1 MASPFPRLASPSHHE
16 SSSFMSTLVAR
27 SLRLHVHQ
35 LELEKTNLLL
45 RGTLY
50 PLQECKIVNNLCATY
65 STSMDMRARD
75 LTRKRR
81 EEDDDDM
88 MLFIFPA
95 LHLLSSSGARNKEEK
110 EPKKQKKSVGV
121 EGLMERY
128 LDMRTKQ
135 AEDEAAQLARER
147 EAHLAKEKENNDF
160 SIKKC
165 ISILNSMV
173 VVTKQEKANAYTVF
187 KNAENREIFVST
199 CQEDAESAL
208 IWLRSEM
215 A

>member
-16 SSSFMSTLVAR
+16 SSSFMSTLVTR
-27 SLRLHVHQ
+27 SLKLHVHQ

-50 PLQECKIVNNLCATY
+50 PLQECKIVNNLCAIY

-81 EEDDDDM
+81 EEDDDM

-173 VVTKQEKANAYTVF
+173 VVTKQEKAKAYTVF